1 MQPYRNPTNLPLLPK
16 DRRHLPYAVSGYSHP
31 IIIKISHYYKILII
45 NRHNAAGQMI
55 IKAIQQ
61 AKGTQG
67 ACLRAQAEVGIRATL
82 VQQGAIRSSEEIQ
95 IGMIPTWLLPSN
107 LNAQQRQRFSKPDA
121 IIITPTQQSRPKRNP
136 TNTYQ
141 ARSANNAGRVA
152 RDNQADGADNPY
164 PLAMRPRTTKQTR
177 YTFYRD
183 LVLCRHFPYSI
194 SRKGTR
200 TT

>member
-1 MQPYRNPTNLPLLPK
+1 
-16 DRRHLPYAVSGYSHP
+16 
-31 IIIKISHYYKILII
+31 
-45 NRHNAAGQMI
+45 MI

-107 LNAQQRQRFSKPDA
+107 LNAQQQRKFSKPDE
-121 IIITPTQQSRPKRNP
+121 IMITPTQQPRSRRNP

-141 ARSANNAGRVA
+141 TRSANNARRVA
-152 RDNQADGADNPY
+152 HDNLADGAANPY
-164 PLAMRPRTTKQTR
+164 TLLPWL
-177 YTFYRD
+177 
-183 LVLCRHFPYSI
+183 
-194 SRKGTR
+194 
-200 TT
+200 